1 MNTVLWVLQGVAAV
15 FAGSGLAKIALP
27 QERLSKIMGDFLD
40 QVPVPAIKLLGVAEV
55 AAAVG
60 LIAPPL
66 SGIAPILTPLAAIG
80 VIAIMVGG
88 IVIHGRRREFSNV
101 AVNVVLAISAGVRP
115 VHVPTTTSAQ
125 VRTLSGR
132 KFVPG

>member
-1 MNTVLWVLQGVAAV
+1 
-15 FAGSGLAKIALP
+15 
-27 QERLSKIMGDFLD
+27 MGDFLD
-40 QVPVPAIKLLGVAEV
+40 QVPVPAIKLVGVAEV
-55 AAAVG
+55 AVG

-80 VIAIMVGG
+80 VIATMVGG